1 MLEEV
6 RFKQCAWSWN
16 VGAHGSAAH
25 RWETV
30 VEEALEALEAAK
42 AGRTGLEQHITELS
56 ARVKGW
62 DGLIEGVAEVSA
74 GG

>member
-1 MLEEV
+1 M
-6 RFKQCAWSWN
+6 
-16 VGAHGSAAH
+16 
-25 RWETV
+25 